1 MDGVGMEVIG
11 RLLAIA
17 LHRLSLDALLELWIL
32 GVDEGE
38 RKLRRIQGDVLGG
51 GVR

>member
-1 MDGVGMEVIG
+1 VDGVGMEIIG
-11 RLLAIA
+11 RILAIA
-17 LHRLSLDALLELWIL
+17 LHRLSLYALLELWTL

-51 GVR
+51 GGR